1 MKKNFQKNIK
11 KSFAFFLISF
21 LFLTGILITRNEIS
35 AGEVSD
41 IKFTPQLTIPGS
53 NFEAK
58 KEMKVSSEFTKDG
71 VVYEQTTLF
80 SEYVG
85 SFYRYGITI
94 VGLLATVML
103 MAGGIVW
110 LTSTGNQSKIT
121 KAKEMIFGSLIGMG
135 ILYSSYLILN
145 TINPD
150 LVKLKPIEMIKV
162 ERMELGCCQEG
173 RIDTMTSSKDCKGTF
188 SPDKILNSEGKCENK
203 VCCQLTN
210 NTGIVVSCFDSDAKT
225 CSSDKMKLVP
235 SEVSCSKNNL
245 CSEILDCSNEKEG
258 AIVKKSVQTFYCYE
272 NKVVIGPAK
281 EGELCGTGDNNT
293 AGVCIRNDQSC
304 DDTNQYGGRS
314 CISPS
319 LKCCINMH
327 GGGGTF

>member
-110 LTSTGNQSKIT
+110 LTSTGNQSKIA

-135 ILYSSYLILN
+135 ILYSSYLILS

-150 LVKLKPIEMIKV
+150 LVKLKPLETISISKSEDSDKTFDEMKEENEKDWKDSDTGCCLIPDVLLPDQVQRYTCVDNTNRAVCKKSWRPGTEGSLMKNQKCSTNDACFTNTYSCKPGSKQGDWCIDKNGNDVTGYCYWNVCYPKV
-162 ERMELGCCQEG
+162 QAELGMPCGNEMNATCH
-173 RIDTMTSSKDCKGTF
+173 KG
-188 SPDKILNSEGKCENK
+188 S
-203 VCCQLTN
+203 
-210 NTGIVVSCFDSDAKT
+210 VSCPTGYNHDAFGGAD
-225 CSSDKMKLVP
+225 C
-235 SEVSCSKNNL
+235 VSGARCCVKNI
-245 CSEILDCSNEKEG
+245 E
-258 AIVKKSVQTFYCYE
+258 
-272 NKVVIGPAK
+272 
-281 EGELCGTGDNNT
+281 
-293 AGVCIRNDQSC
+293 
-304 DDTNQYGGRS
+304 
-314 CISPS
+314 
-319 LKCCINMH
+319 
-327 GGGGTF
+327 